1 MVTYR
6 RDAEARGWHRPWQ
19 ARALL
24 VIVGIVLIL
33 MGMAGRAFED
43 EYGGSA
49 DSPEYVIGWDNDLG
63 QAVVQDG
70 ERGAVVHKSSSLAGA
85 EAWVQAQR
93 GEKNYSGPTL
103 LLIAGSVLTIVGIMP
118 SPRRR
123 TANHSRMPWGAHP

>member
-1 MVTYR
+1 MVTYSK
-6 RDAEARGWHRPWQ
+6 DTEARGWHRPWQ
-19 ARALL
+19 ARVLL
-24 VIVGIVLIL
+24 VIVGGVLIL

-49 DSPEYVIGWDNDLG
+49 DSPEYVIGWNIELG

-93 GEKNYSGPTL
+93 GERNYRGPTL
-103 LLIAGSVLTIVGIMP
+103 LLIPAPHEKTSQPFL
-118 SPRRR
+118 
-123 TANHSRMPWGAHP
+123 